1 MMCKMKK
8 VLLILMIM
16 VSASAMSAQE
26 VSLSLKDCIVLSENN
41 NPYIKN
47 TYLDVQSARF
57 QKKEVFAEYFPRLS
71 FRTLAISSY
80 DYFIDIVI
88 GAELGTMVRD
98 MEMGGLTK
106 YGFNSTLSLMQ
117 PLYAGGRINAGNKL
131 AQVGIKAAELKHEV
145 NLREKRE
152 EIEKSYWEI
161 VALEEKRNTVKHLD
175 ELLNILYRDVTS
187 ALKAGVVTES
197 DLMLVKM

>member
-8 VLLILMIM
+8 VLM

-47 TYLDVQSARF
+47 SYLDVQSARF

-117 PLYAGGRINAGNKL
+117 PYRNAGRKNKCR
-131 AQVGIKAAELKHEV
+131 K
-145 NLREKRE
+145 
-152 EIEKSYWEI
+152 
-161 VALEEKRNTVKHLD
+161 
-175 ELLNILYRDVTS
+175 
-187 ALKAGVVTES
+187 
-197 DLMLVKM
+197 